1 MDEKEIKSQRAQEI
15 GKQIS
20 TIRNNLKMSREKL
33 AEKSNISTN
42 YVYEIEI
49 GRKVPNVIIFSNI
62 CTALGVSC
70 EEVLNPSLLNQLN
83 DFIKDIEMDF
93 YKLSNK
99 DKKLIKN
106 NIHFLANENIK
117 NKETDI

>member
-1 MDEKEIKSQRAQEI
+1 MDEKKIKSQKAQEI
-15 GKQIS
+15 GNQIFV
-20 TIRNNLKMSREKL
+20 IRNNLGMSREKL

-49 GRKVPNVIIFSNI
+49 GKKVPNVIIFSNI
-62 CTALGVSC
+62 CNALGVSS
-70 EEVLNPSLLNQLN
+70 EEILNPKSINQLN
-83 DFIKDIEMDF
+83 DFIKDISIDF

-106 NIHFLANENIK
+106 NIHFLANENEL
-117 NKETDI
+117 NKKTNI